1 MVCEAWRFPVV
12 DSHYD
17 GVSVESSYAYNDVT
31 FVYDGAGLPTESVEV
46 VGSFGD
52 LFAPVPRAQCD
63 SSVRTPASTR
73 DAESAQGA
81 GAHLQV
87 RGRRALPARSGE
99 PAAIGCRQR
108 TTLVAVFHRCLP
120 GATGAEPP
128 GARGARQVGHTP
140 ASVPPG
146 REPAVYPG
154 GLHKLDRAGRGE
166 EFPLGYR
173 LDEEVGTVNYID
185 KVLARP
191 PSSTTPTIITPA
203 CRSSM
208 ACCGLAP
215 AARTHCSC
223 RSRTTPSSTARWPP
237 IRSRRASL
245 FMFGGTTEQQEPLD
259 DGAGQ
264 SAAAGRDVGPDGD
277 ELRGLLVRCAYGGS
291 VTLSLLDGAPGGA
304 IIER

>member
-1 MVCEAWRFPVV
+1 V

-17 GVSVESSYAYNDVT
+17 GVSAESSYAYNDVT
-31 FVYDGAGLPTESVEV
+31 FVYDGRVSRPESVEV

-52 LFAPVPRAQCD
+52 LFAPVPLR
-63 SSVRTPASTR
+63 SVRF
-73 DAESAQGA
+73 
-81 GAHLQV
+81 
-87 RGRRALPARSGE
+87 
-99 PAAIGCRQR
+99 IGQD
-108 TTLVAVFHRCLP
+108 T
-120 GATGAEPP
+120 
-128 GARGARQVGHTP
+128 
-140 ASVPPG
+140 
-146 REPAVYPG
+146 
-154 GLHKLDRAGRGE
+154 GLHTVTLRVPKAQVHTYKFAVDGRYQLDPVNPQRSVADNGQPWSRFFTDACQVPLVLSRREREVLARLVTHLLPFRLAENRQSIQEEYDKLDRAGRGE
-166 EFPLGYR
+166 EFPLAYR

-185 KVLARP
+185 KVLACP

>member
-128 GARGARQVGHTP
+128 GARGARQAGHTP

-191 PSSTTPTIITPA
+191 PEQHNADDYHTCLPII
-203 CRSSM
+203 
-208 ACCGLAP
+208 
-215 AARTHCSC
+215 
-223 RSRTTPSSTARWPP
+223 
-237 IRSRRASL
+237 
-245 FMFGGTTEQQEPLD
+245 D
-259 DGAGQ
+259 
-264 SAAAGRDVGPDGD
+264 
-277 ELRGLLVRCAYGGS
+277 GLLRARAGGKDPLQLPIEDYAQLYGEMATDQVEEGLVVHVRRH
-291 VTLSLLDGAPGGA
+291 D
-304 IIER
+304 